1 MHQASVVAGSVMP
14 SAAFPTAGA
23 EPDGLKP
30 QLGLLDATMINV
42 GTMVGSSIFIVPA
55 AIAGAFTG
63 SMPTIGVWIAGGL
76 VSMCGALCV
85 AELGAAMPRAGGQY
99 VYLQRAFGPLWG
111 WLYGWGAA
119 VIINPASI
127 AFVAVGFATYL
138 GYFLPLDA
146 WGVKLVA
153 VASIVLLTGLNFFGL
168 RTGAVTQNI
177 LTLLKIVAVAALVLA
192 GLLLPGGSAANL
204 DPLWPR
210 EPAMSLIGPFGVAMV
225 AVLGAYDGWIEIT
238 YVGSELKSPGRDMPR
253 SIVLSTL
260 IVTLLYVGMSTA
272 VLWVLGREGTAASSL
287 VAADAMRVVLGP
299 IGATLIVIAILVS
312 TTGCNNGII
321 FTAPRIP
328 YAMAREGRFFSRAA
342 RLNPRYRTPNTALL
356 GQGVWASLLALSG
369 SYIQLL
375 TYMVFVS
382 FLFYAMSAA
391 AVIVLRRRAPE
402 MARPY
407 RAWGYPVTPVIF
419 ILFALYLVGNTI
431 VESPRDA
438 AVGGGLLLLGLPF
451 YWYFLRTYR
460 PVAADGSTLT

>member
-1 MHQASVVAGSVMP
+1 MHQAAVVAGSVMP
-14 SAAFPTAGA
+14 NAAFPTAGA

-63 SMPTIGVWIAGGL
+63 SVPTIAVWIAGGL
-76 VSMCGALCV
+76 VSMFGALCV

-119 VIINPASI
+119 VIINPAAI

-138 GYFLPLDA
+138 GYVLPADA

-153 VASIVLLTGLNFFGL
+153 VGSILLLTGRNFFGL

-177 LTLLKIVAVAALVLA
+177 LTLLKIAAVAALVLA

-204 DPLWPR
+204 EPLWPPESGVR
-210 EPAMSLIGPFGVAMV
+210 LLGPFGVAMV

-260 IVTLLYVGMSTA
+260 LVTLLYVGMSTA

-321 FTAPRIP
+321 FTAPRVP
-328 YAMAREGRFFSRAA
+328 YAMARDGKFFSWAA
-342 RLNPRYRTPNTALL
+342 RLNPRYRAPNAALVV
-356 GQGVWASLLALSG
+356 QGVWSSLLALSG

-391 AVIVLRRRAPE
+391 AVIVLPRRAPE

-451 YWYFLRTYR
+451 YWYFLRTHR
-460 PVAADGSTLT
+460 PVAADGATLT

>member
-14 SAAFPTAGA
+14 SASSTAGA
-23 EPDGLKP
+23 EHDGLQP

-63 SMPTIGVWIAGGL
+63 SVPTIAVWIVGGL
-76 VSMCGALCV
+76 VSMFGALCV

-111 WLYGWGAA
+111 YLYGWGAA

-146 WGVKLVA
+146 GGVKLVG
-153 VASIVLLTGLNFFGL
+153 VGSIVLLTGLNFFGL
-168 RTGAVTQNI
+168 RTGADTQNV
-177 LTLLKIVAVAALVLA
+177 LTLLKIAAVAALVLA

-204 DPLWPR
+204 EPLWPR
-210 EPAMSLIGPFGVAMV
+210 ESALSLVGPFGVAMV

-238 YVGSELKSPGRDMPR
+238 YVGSEMKSPGRDMPR

-260 IVTLLYVGMSTA
+260 IVTLLYVGMSSA
-272 VLWVLGREGTAASSL
+272 VLWVLGREGTAGSAL

-299 IGATLIVIAILVS
+299 IGATLIVLAILVS

-328 YAMAREGRFFSRAA
+328 YAMAREGKFFSWAA
-342 RLNPRYRTPNTALL
+342 RLNPRYRTPNTALVV
-356 GQGVWASLLALSG
+356 QGVWASLLALSG
-369 SYIQLL
+369 TYIQLL
-375 TYMVFVS
+375 TYVVFVS
-382 FLFYAMSAA
+382 FLFYALSAA
-391 AVIVLRRRAPE
+391 AVIVLRRRAPDLP
-402 MARPY
+402 RPY
-407 RAWGYPVTPVIF
+407 RAWGYPVTPVVF
-419 ILFALYLVGNTI
+419 ILFAMYLVGNTI

-438 AVGGGLLLLGLPF
+438 AVGAGLLLLGVPF

-460 PVAADGSTLT
+460 PVPADGPTLR

>member
-1 MHQASVVAGSVMP
+1 MHPASVVAESVLP
-14 SAAFPTAGA
+14 SSASATAGA
-23 EPDGLKP
+23 EHDGLRP

-55 AIAGAFTG
+55 AIAAAFTG
-63 SMPTIGVWIAGGL
+63 SLPTIAVWIVGGL
-76 VSMCGALCV
+76 VSLCGALCV

-111 WLYGWGAA
+111 YLYGWGAA

-127 AFVAVGFATYL
+127 AFVAVGFATYV
-138 GYFLPLDA
+138 GYFFPLDA
-146 WGVKLVA
+146 GGVKMVA

-168 RTGAVTQNI
+168 RTGAVTQNV
-177 LTLLKIVAVAALVLA
+177 LTLLKIAAVAALVLA

-204 DPLWPR
+204 EPLWPR
-210 EPAMSLIGPFGVAMV
+210 ESAGSLIGPFGVAMV

-238 YVGSELKSPGRDMPR
+238 YVGSEMKSPGRDMPR

-260 IVTLLYVGMSTA
+260 IVTLLYVGMSSA
-272 VLWVLGREGTAASSL
+272 VLWVLGREGTAGSAL

-328 YAMAREGRFFSRAA
+328 YAMAREGKFFPWAA
-342 RLNPRYRTPNTALL
+342 RLNPRYHTPNTALL
-356 GQGVWASLLALSG
+356 VQGVWTCLLAVSG
-369 SYIQLL
+369 TFIQLL
-375 TYMVFVS
+375 TYVVFVS
-382 FLFYAMSAA
+382 FLFYALSAA
-391 AVIVLRRRAPE
+391 AVIVLRRRAPDLP
-402 MARPY
+402 RPY
-407 RAWGYPVTPVIF
+407 RTWGYPLTPVIF
-419 ILFALYLVGNTI
+419 ILFAMYLVGNTI
-431 VESPRDA
+431 VESPQDA
-438 AVGGGLLLLGLPF
+438 AVGAGLLLLGVPF

-460 PVAADGSTLT
+460 PVPADGPTLT

>member
-1 MHQASVVAGSVMP
+1 MHQAAVVAGSVMP
-14 SAAFPTAGA
+14 NAAFPTAGA

-63 SMPTIGVWIAGGL
+63 SVPTIAVWIAGGL
-76 VSMCGALCV
+76 VSMFGALCV

-119 VIINPASI
+119 VIINPAAI

-138 GYFLPLDA
+138 GYVLPADA

-153 VASIVLLTGLNFFGL
+153 VGSILLLTGLNFFGL

-177 LTLLKIVAVAALVLA
+177 LTLLKIAAVAALVLA

-204 DPLWPR
+204 EPLWPR
-210 EPAMSLIGPFGVAMV
+210 ESGVRLLGPFGVAMV

-260 IVTLLYVGMSTA
+260 LVTLLYVGMSTA

-299 IGATLIVIAILVS
+299 MGATLIVIAILVS

-321 FTAPRIP
+321 FTAPRVP
-328 YAMAREGRFFSRAA
+328 YAMARDGKFFSWAA
-342 RLNPRYRTPNTALL
+342 RLNPRYRAPNAALVV
-356 GQGVWASLLALSG
+356 QGVWSSLLALSG

-451 YWYFLRTYR
+451 YWYFLRTHR
-460 PVAADGSTLT
+460 PVAADGATLT

>member
-1 MHQASVVAGSVMP
+1 MHQASVVAGSVTP
-14 SAAFPTAGA
+14 GAAFPAAGA
-23 EPDGLKP
+23 ESDGLQP

-63 SMPTIGVWIAGGL
+63 SLPTVAVWIVGGL
-76 VSMCGALCV
+76 VSMFGALCV

-111 WLYGWGAA
+111 YLYGWGAA
-119 VIINPASI
+119 VIINPAAI

-153 VASIVLLTGLNFFGL
+153 VASILLLSGLNLFGL
-168 RTGAVTQNI
+168 RTGAVTQNV
-177 LTLLKIVAVAALVLA
+177 LTLLKIGAVAALVLA
-192 GLLLPGGSAANL
+192 GLLLPGGSAVNL
-204 DPLWPR
+204 EPLWPR
-210 EPAMSLIGPFGVAMV
+210 ESAVSLIGPFGVAMV

-238 YVGSELKSPGRDMPR
+238 YVGSEMKTPGRDMPR

-260 IVTLLYVGMSTA
+260 IVTLLYVGMSSA
-272 VLWVLGREGTAASSL
+272 VLWVLGREATAGSDL

-321 FTAPRIP
+321 FTASRIP
-328 YAMAREGRFFSRAA
+328 YAMAREGRFFAWAA
-342 RLNPRYRTPNTALL
+342 RLNPRYRTPNTALMV
-356 GQGVWASLLALSG
+356 QAVWSCLLALSG

-375 TYMVFVS
+375 TYMVFVA
-382 FLFYAMSAA
+382 FLFYALSAA
-391 AVIVLRRRAPE
+391 AVIVLRRREPD
-402 MARPY
+402 MPRPY

-419 ILFALYLVGNTI
+419 ILFAMYLVGNTM

-438 AVGGGLLLLGLPF
+438 AVGTGLLLLGLPF

-460 PVAADGSTLT
+460 PVPADRPTLT

>member
-1 MHQASVVAGSVMP
+1 MHPASVVAESVLP
-14 SAAFPTAGA
+14 SSASATAGA
-23 EPDGLKP
+23 EHDGLRP

-55 AIAGAFTG
+55 AIAAAFTG
-63 SMPTIGVWIAGGL
+63 SLPTIAVWIVGGL
-76 VSMCGALCV
+76 VSLCGALCV

-111 WLYGWGAA
+111 YLYGWGAA

-127 AFVAVGFATYL
+127 AFVAVGFATYV
-138 GYFLPLDA
+138 GYFFPLDA
-146 WGVKLVA
+146 GGVKMVA

-168 RTGAVTQNI
+168 RTGAVTQNV
-177 LTLLKIVAVAALVLA
+177 LTLLKIAAVAALVLA

-204 DPLWPR
+204 EPLWPR
-210 EPAMSLIGPFGVAMV
+210 ESAGSLIGPFGVAMV

-238 YVGSELKSPGRDMPR
+238 YVGSEMKSPGRDMPR

-260 IVTLLYVGMSTA
+260 IVTLLYVGMSSA
-272 VLWVLGREGTAASSL
+272 VLWVLGREGTAGSAL

-328 YAMAREGRFFSRAA
+328 YAMARAGRFFPWAA
-342 RLNPRYRTPNTALL
+342 RLNPRYRTPNTALVV
-356 GQGVWASLLALSG
+356 QGVWTCLLAVSG
-369 SYIQLL
+369 TFIQLL
-375 TYMVFVS
+375 TYVVFVS
-382 FLFYAMSAA
+382 FLFYALSAA
-391 AVIVLRRRAPE
+391 AVIALRRRAPDLP
-402 MARPY
+402 RPY
-407 RAWGYPVTPVIF
+407 RTWGYPLTPFIF
-419 ILFALYLVGNTI
+419 ILFATYLVGNTI
-431 VESPRDA
+431 VESPQDA
-438 AVGGGLLLLGLPF
+438 AVGAGLLLLGVPF

-460 PVAADGSTLT
+460 PVPADGPPLT

>member
-1 MHQASVVAGSVMP
+1 MHQASVVAGSVTP

-23 EPDGLKP
+23 ASDGLQP

-63 SMPTIGVWIAGGL
+63 SVPTIAVWIVGGL

-85 AELGAAMPRAGGQY
+85 AELGAALPRAGGQY

-111 WLYGWGAA
+111 YLYGWGAA

-138 GYFLPLDA
+138 GYFVPLNA
-146 WGVKLVA
+146 WGIKLFA
-153 VASIVLLTGLNFFGL
+153 VASILLLSGLNLFGL
-168 RTGAVTQNI
+168 RTGAVTQNV
-177 LTLLKIVAVAALVLA
+177 LTLLKIGAVAALVLA
-192 GLLLPGGSAANL
+192 GLLLPGGSPANL
-204 DPLWPR
+204 EPLWPTESAVR
-210 EPAMSLIGPFGVAMV
+210 LVGPFGVAMV
-225 AVLGAYDGWIEIT
+225 AALGAYDGWIEIT
-238 YVGSELKSPGRDMPR
+238 YVGSEMKSPGRDMPR
-253 SIVLSTL
+253 AIVLSTL
-260 IVTLLYVGMSTA
+260 IVTLLYVGMSSA
-272 VLWVLGREGTAASSL
+272 VLYVLGREATAGSDL

-299 IGATLIVIAILVS
+299 LGATLIVIAILVS

-328 YAMAREGRFFSRAA
+328 YAMAREGRFFPWAA
-342 RLNPRYRTPNTALL
+342 RLNPRHRTPNTALVA
-356 GQGVWASLLALSG
+356 QAVWTCLLALSG

-382 FLFYAMSAA
+382 FLFYALSAA
-391 AVIVLRRRAPE
+391 AVIVLRRRDPDLP
-402 MARPY
+402 RPY
-407 RAWGYPVTPVIF
+407 RTWGYPVTPVVF
-419 ILFALYLVGNTI
+419 ILFAMYLVGNTI

-438 AVGGGLLLLGLPF
+438 AVGTGLLLLGLPL

-460 PVAADGSTLT
+460 PVPADRPTLT